1 MTATASKA
9 IAGCFALAAF
19 TVAVLAGLAGGNAA
33 MSILGRA
40 LIAMIACYP
49 VGLLIGVVCQHV
61 VEQHVREQ
69 TDGDLAGPTDTDPAQ
84 QNAKTDQ
91 DAEDVIVV

>member
-33 MSILGRA
+33 MSILVRA

-49 VGLLIGVVCQHV
+49 VGLLIGVICQHV

-69 TDGDLAGPTDTDPAQ
+69 TDGDLTGATDTDSAE
-84 QNAKTDQ
+84 QNAKNAE